1 MATALPSRM
10 TGRTP
15 ADQEMNEYSRRA
27 FIQSQGSDRSIPTR
41 PPLRFPALIVDERGG
56 DETEETAV
64 RPAGL
69 SR

>member
-1 MATALPSRM
+1 M

-15 ADQEMNEYSRRA
+15 ADQEMNEYSRRVSLDCA
-27 FIQSQGSDRSIPTR
+27 A
-41 PPLRFPALIVDERGG
+41 RFPALVVDERGG

>member
-15 ADQEMNEYSRRA
+15 ADQEMNEYSRRVSLDCA
-27 FIQSQGSDRSIPTR
+27 A
-41 PPLRFPALIVDERGG
+41 RFPALVVDERGG
-56 DETEETAV
+56 ETEEAAV